1 MVNNKVFGAAALSI
15 LTFAATEVMAHPG
28 HNHKAEALERRSAV
42 ATMSRRSLA
51 HCQDKLA
58 ARGLDVKNVQ
68 RRQAMA
74 QQLRKGALAK
84 RDFDTVLNTT
94 HHSTLTG
101 ITPNIDPNTLF
112 VGNNSCV
119 LAPETT
125 EGPYYV
131 VGELFR
137 SNVTDDMAGVPLYM
151 DIQLINTN
159 TCEPLEGVALDFWHC
174 NATGVYSGVSASGN
188 GNSDTDTANLNATY
202 GRGIQATD
210 IEGALQFQSIFPG
223 HYTGRTTH
231 IHIAAHPKGTWSLLP
246 NGTITGGANTAHVGQ
261 LFFDQDLIYEVEAT
275 DVYSTNTQT
284 LTLNEEDDIMEGEAE
299 DVDPVAEY
307 VLLGDDVTDGIFS
320 WIAVGIDPTA
330 NYTVTPAA
338 YYSAN
343 GGYSNSNG
351 PGAGGAPPSDAS
363 GAPSGTPSPST

>member
-1 MVNNKVFGAAALSI
+1 
-15 LTFAATEVMAHPG
+15 MAHPG

-42 ATMSRRSLA
+42 ANMSRRSLA

-101 ITPNIDPNTLF
+101 ITPNIDPSTLF

-137 SNVTDDMAGVPLYM
+137 SNVTDDMAGIPLYM

-223 HYTGRTTH
+223 HYMSRKSH
-231 IHIAAHPKGTWSLLP
+231 
-246 NGTITGGANTAHVGQ
+246 
-261 LFFDQDLIYEVEAT
+261 
-275 DVYSTNTQT
+275 
-284 LTLNEEDDIMEGEAE
+284 
-299 DVDPVAEY
+299 
-307 VLLGDDVTDGIFS
+307 S
-320 WIAVGIDPTA
+320 WP
-330 NYTVTPAA
+330 
-338 YYSAN
+338 
-343 GGYSNSNG
+343 
-351 PGAGGAPPSDAS
+351 
-363 GAPSGTPSPST
+363 

>member
-1 MVNNKVFGAAALSI
+1 MVNMKLFGATALS
-15 LTFAATEVMAHPG
+15 LLSATEVMAHPG
-28 HNHKAEALERRSAV
+28 HNHKAEAVQRRAAV
-42 ATMSRRSLA
+42 SNMSKRSLS

-58 ARGLDVKNVQ
+58 ARGVEAKNVQ
-68 RRQAMA
+68 RRHAMH
-74 QQLRKGALAK
+74 QQLRKTALAK

-94 HHSTLTG
+94 HHSDLTG
-101 ITPNIDPNTLF
+101 ITPSTDPATLF
-112 VGNNSCV
+112 VGNNSCI

-151 DIQLINTN
+151 DIQLIDTN
-159 TCEPLEGVALDFWHC
+159 TCEPLPGVALDFWHC

-188 GNSDTDTANLNATY
+188 GNSDSDTSNLNATY

-210 IEGALQFQSIFPG
+210 SDGSLQFQSIFPG

-231 IHIAAHPKGTWSLLP
+231 IHIAAHPAGTWSLLP
-246 NGTITGGANTAHVGQ
+246 NGTITGGDSTAHVGQ
-261 LFFDQDLIYEVEAT
+261 LFFDQDLIYAVEAEAP
-275 DVYSTNTQT
+275 YSSNEQT
-284 LTLNEEDDIMEGEAE
+284 LTLNEEDSIMEGEAE
-299 DVDPVAEY
+299 EVDPVAEY
-307 VLLGDDVTDGIFS
+307 VLLGDSVADGIFS

-330 NYTVTPAA
+330 NYTVSPAA

-343 GGYSNSNG
+343 GGYANADG
-351 PGAGGAPPSDAS
+351 PGAGGAPPSEAS
-363 GAPSGTPSPST
+363 ASA